1 MEKAN
6 EMLEKNPY
14 FSKYADKIAKL
25 QKTSPEEFLSRLETT
40 SGQQQKVAD
49 EKRLKKQFSS
59 ISSQAKPD
67 ITKGVLS
74 QTPQKKLDS
83 IMKTELLK
91 DKTKEEI
98 EYLWREFFR
107 EIDAISGSAPVEV
120 YNKLYSNGLKY
131 PLFLFPIPRDQGY
144 EFIVSQFA
152 GHEIHF
158 TPLINYQ
165 AYKENAPE
173 CLTMVHFP
181 DLQDEHGIVLM
192 HGEYN
197 NKVISAQEA
206 QFLANQ
212 VQLYYMGDDQNK
224 LNLLETFHNKP
235 DKFHHMELVEALEK
249 LDLEV
254 LAKKPEKAVSK

>member
-25 QKTSPEEFLSRLETT
+25 QKSSPEEFLCRMETT
-40 SGQQQKVAD
+40 SGEKQKATD
-49 EKRLKKQFSS
+49 EQRLKKQFSS

-67 ITKGVLS
+67 MTRGAPS
-74 QTPQKKLDS
+74 QTQQKTLDS

-98 EYLWREFFR
+98 EYLWRAFFK
-107 EIDAISGSAPVEV
+107 EIDAISGSVPAEL
-120 YNKLYSNGLKY
+120 YKKLYSNGLKY
-131 PLFLFPIPRDQGY
+131 PLFLFPIPRDEGY

-173 CLTMVHFP
+173 CLTMVHFQE
-181 DLQDEHGIVLM
+181 LQDEHGIVLM

-224 LNLLETFHNKP
+224 LNLMDTFHSQP
-235 DKFHHMELVEALEK
+235 DKFHHMDLVQALETI
-249 LDLEV
+249 DLEV